1 MNNGVVTL
9 RTFAKLFKC
18 QPVFHCKTF
27 VDTAHDLADRFG
39 NVLTRFA
46 AEFTHTLGNVSVRN
60 KLGSVRVNEALERLC
75 GKRKLF
81 EVGIGIFLALPLPLA
96 AALLDEPKSDYVL
109 EEACRTVKTALVRD
123 VYVH

>member
-1 MNNGVVTL
+1 MNNRVVTL
-9 RTFAKLFKC
+9 RTFTKLFKC
-18 QPVFHCKTF
+18 QPVFHCKAF

-46 AEFTHTLGNVSVRN
+46 AEFTYTLGNISVRN

-81 EVGIGIFLALPLPLA
+81 KIGIGIFLALPFPLA
-96 AALLDEPKSDYVL
+96 AALLNEPKSDYVL
-109 EEACRTVKTALVRD
+109 EEARRTVEAALVRD

>member
-9 RTFAKLFKC
+9 RTFTKLFKC
-18 QPVFHCKTF
+18 QPVFHRKTF
-27 VDTAHDLADRFG
+27 IDTAHDLADRFG
-39 NVLTRFA
+39 NELTRLA
-46 AEFTHTLGNVSVRN
+46 AEFTHTLGNISVRN
-60 KLGSVRVNEALERLC
+60 KLGSVRVNEAFERLC

-109 EEACRTVKTALVRD
+109 EEARRTVEATLVRD
-123 VYVH
+123 IYVH